1 MVGGGRREGGPSA
14 AERGARARGARARRT
29 LSDRE
34 RTPFAIQDDE
44 ALSPHLAEAGRVR
57 QRNHWVAWPKVH
69 LPDKRDETFF
79 MKDRMEKKNHP
90 KTHIPM

>member
-1 MVGGGRREGGPSA
+1 MGGGGGGVAEEKAGTSQGGPSA

-44 ALSPHLAEAGRVR
+44 ALSPHLAEAGRVS
-57 QRNHWVAWPKVH
+57 V
-69 LPDKRDETFF
+69 
-79 MKDRMEKKNHP
+79 
-90 KTHIPM
+90 